1 VQSAS
6 AGRVVTHVPF
16 FGLDRQYARY
26 RETFLGI
33 ADKVLSS
40 GQVLQGEAVSELEQV
55 LCRLT
60 NRSYGIAV
68 GSCTDAIAFT
78 LSALGIGQ
86 GDEVIVTSL
95 SFVASASP
103 ILRVGA
109 RPCFVDIDPRDYMM
123 SLEQVERR
131 ITRATKAILAV
142 HLYGQALPMRELE
155 ELGAR
160 RGVLVIE
167 DAAQGLGAHNGGR
180 PVGSLGRASCLSF
193 DPTKVVGSFS
203 SAGAVVTD
211 DPEVARRVAMQRY
224 HGRDPG
230 TREYEMLGYNS
241 QLSSEMAA
249 MLVFKLSKMQE
260 WASERATVA
269 ASYCEGLEKLSQHV
283 TLPFVHEDR
292 SHNWHKFVIRAADRD
307 GLMQHLKKA
316 GVQAM
321 VHYPNALCDTP
332 LFVDYAQDSDVPEAR
347 RATRTVLSLPIYAE
361 LSRSE
366 AEAVVAA
373 IREYYG
379 Q

>member
-1 VQSAS
+1 
-6 AGRVVTHVPF
+6 
-16 FGLDRQYARY
+16 
-26 RETFLGI
+26 
-33 ADKVLSS
+33 
-40 GQVLQGEAVSELEQV
+40 
-55 LCRLT
+55 
-60 NRSYGIAV
+60 
-68 GSCTDAIAFT
+68 
-78 LSALGIGQ
+78 
-86 GDEVIVTSL
+86 
-95 SFVASASP
+95 
-103 ILRVGA
+103 
-109 RPCFVDIDPRDYMM
+109 
-123 SLEQVERR
+123 
-131 ITRATKAILAV
+131 
-142 HLYGQALPMRELE
+142 MRELE
-155 ELGAR
+155 ELAAR

-224 HGRDPG
+224 HGRDPD

-249 MLVFKLSKMQE
+249 MLVFKLSKMPE
-260 WASERATVA
+260 WANERATVA
-269 ASYCEGLEKLSQHV
+269 ATYREGLEELSEHV
-283 TLPFVHEDR
+283 TLPFVHEGR

-307 GLMQHLKKA
+307 RLIQHLKKA

-332 LFVDYAQDSDVPEAR
+332 LFVGYAQDSDVPEAR

-361 LSRSE
+361 LSRFE